1 MPLRPPASLEFLIK
15 ALDKPCIIFHH
26 YSLYTQKAIFMLF
39 LVIFEQVLQRKGLL
53 GRDELPRADSG
64 EGRMMGGIKREQ
76 GGNVSHATSAEK

>member
-1 MPLRPPASLEFLIK
+1 
-15 ALDKPCIIFHH
+15 
-26 YSLYTQKAIFMLF
+26 MLF

-76 GGNVSHATSAEK
+76 GGDVSHATSAEK